1 MHELKRRSYLQQLGI
16 DSYSSRSQL
25 AGAAQ
30 TRRLVI
36 KRQPRTALEPADI
49 SPVKSNI
56 QAAPVASPSSIAEL
70 ASSFSPNPKESQ
82 TPSRTVQPPPVA
94 VAKATPA
101 EAFNVAAIVSGNW
114 LWIEVLTHGVLSRD
128 QVHLVQAMTRAL
140 GVSEPKSHNS
150 QFDWPIHNNAQ
161 LDLGL
166 DAARAGLAGFVQR
179 KIEQFECQG
188 LVVLGCAC
196 EQRLAIQQLRV
207 ERCVSTV
214 STAEMLANPQLK
226 KQAWEA
232 ILPLI
237 SSP

>member
-16 DSYSSRSQL
+16 DSYSSRNPL
-25 AGAAQ
+25 AGAAR

-36 KRQPRTALEPADI
+36 KRQPRTALEPAEI
-49 SPVKSNI
+49 SAGKPNL

-70 ASSFSPNPKESQ
+70 ASSFSAIPKESQ
-82 TPSRTVQPPPVA
+82 TPSMTHQSPSAA
-94 VAKATPA
+94 VAKARQVQ
-101 EAFNVAAIVSGNW
+101 AFNVAAIVSGKW

-207 ERCVSTV
+207 QRCVSTV

-237 SSP
+237 SPL

>member
-1 MHELKRRSYLQQLGI
+1 M
-16 DSYSSRSQL
+16 
-25 AGAAQ
+25 
-30 TRRLVI
+30 
-36 KRQPRTALEPADI
+36 
-49 SPVKSNI
+49 
-56 QAAPVASPSSIAEL
+56 
-70 ASSFSPNPKESQ
+70 
-82 TPSRTVQPPPVA
+82 
-94 VAKATPA
+94 
-101 EAFNVAAIVSGNW
+101 SGNW

-150 QFDWPIHNNAQ
+150 QFDWPIHNNTQ
-161 LDLGL
+161 LDLGV

-188 LVVLGCAC
+188 LVVLGRAC

-207 ERCVSTV
+207 QRCVSTV

-237 SSP
+237 SSL